1 MKTKELQRI
10 DSNLETLS
18 NISKILKAKKG
29 FYIYFNA
36 PTSGTRVIKIHK
48 HTCGYCAWGS
58 GNGRDA
64 KETGKNGVWI
74 GPFSLKEQAKKFANS
89 FFQEEDIPLHS
100 CCAKSKRK

>member
-1 MKTKELQRI
+1 MKTKELKTI
-10 DSNLETLS
+10 ETNLEMLT

-36 PTSGTRVIKIHK
+36 PTSNTRVIKIHK

-58 GNGRDA
+58 GNGRDS

-74 GPFSLKEQAKKFANS
+74 GPFSKITQAKAFSTAH
-89 FFQEEDIPLHS
+89 FGEEPASKCKS
-100 CCAKSKRK
+100 CGI